1 MKSLITT
8 FCIAALCWVAV
19 PGSAYSQDDTISAE
33 DFDAAVADAVADAIE
48 GLAKQED
55 LSGFEGRIGALETS
69 DKIYTQEEYD
79 AATEGMYTQA
89 EYDSNALECT
99 TTVKWMEY
107 CSDAFKGGDCNLHDN
122 TYPRTSDEAYKTIM
136 IVNGVYFTATG
147 YYLNNK
153 YFVGFDRMA
162 GSQLSQPVVTCDADV
177 GECTWTE

>member
-33 DFDAAVADAVADAIE
+33 DFDAAVAAAVADAIE

-69 DKIYTQEEYD
+69 AEAAVPEATAGMYTQAQYD

-89 EYDSNALECT
+89 EYDTRITICENLTAGKPWSALFK
-99 TTVKWMEY
+99 VKY
-107 CSDAFKGGDCNLHDN
+107 CKGM
-122 TYPRTSDEAYKTIM
+122 Y
-136 IVNGVYFTATG
+136 
-147 YYLNNK
+147 
-153 YFVGFDRMA
+153 
-162 GSQLSQPVVTCDADV
+162 
-177 GECTWTE
+177 

>member
-33 DFDAAVADAVADAIE
+33 DFDAAVAAAVADAIE

-69 DKIYTQEEYD
+69 DKIYTQDDPDAAVASATDGMYTQEDYD

-89 EYDSNALECT
+89 EYDAA
-99 TTVKWMEY
+99 TVGMYTQAEY
-107 CSDAFKGGDCNLHDN
+107 DTRITICEKLLAGKPWTSLFK
-122 TYPRTSDEAYKTIM
+122 
-136 IVNGVYFTATG
+136 VNYCKGMY
-147 YYLNNK
+147 
-153 YFVGFDRMA
+153 
-162 GSQLSQPVVTCDADV
+162 
-177 GECTWTE
+177 